1 MEGLMERLERAV
13 TRLEKLSVTMQ
24 ESSGVVNGGC
34 VNGVD
39 GGKSPFRNEKRRENR
54 ILLRISF
61 ESRCKFV
68 PVCVKICPRL
78 WRRSTSS

>member
-34 VNGVD
+34 INGVD
-39 GGKSPFRNEKRRENR
+39 EGRSSVNGNP
-54 ILLRISF
+54 LRMLF
-61 ESRCKFV
+61 D
-68 PVCVKICPRL
+68 
-78 WRRSTSS
+78 